1 MSDKKNTPKETIG
14 VLIDNFD
21 ENNIQL
27 DKNQLQKL
35 KNLPLEREVIT
46 WDKI

>member
-14 VLIDNFD
+14 NLIDSFD

-27 DKNQLQKL
+27 EKNQLQKL

>member
-1 MSDKKNTPKETIG
+1 MSDKKDTPKETIG
-14 VLIDNFD
+14 ALIDKFD
-21 ENNIQL
+21 ESNIQL